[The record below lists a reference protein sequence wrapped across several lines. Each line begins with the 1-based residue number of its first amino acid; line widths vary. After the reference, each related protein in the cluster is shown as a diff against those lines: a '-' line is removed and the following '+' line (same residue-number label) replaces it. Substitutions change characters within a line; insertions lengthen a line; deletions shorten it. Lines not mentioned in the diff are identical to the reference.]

1 VGVFVQNGIGS
12 GKEAAMAKKEI
23 LIVEDEESLLKLQ
36 SLLLASRGYSV
47 NGVTDGKMALDWV
60 ARKKPDLVLLDIM
73 IPEIDGF
80 EVCRQIK
87 SEDSTKDILVIMVT
101 AKKRRE
107 DMDRGAQ
114 VGADGYITKP
124 FKSLM
129 LIEEIQRLFDGG
141 AESALCLS

>member
-1 VGVFVQNGIGS
+1 
-12 GKEAAMAKKEI
+12 MTRKEI

-47 NGVTDGKMALDWV
+47 NGVTDGRMALDWV
-60 ARKKPDLVLLDIM
+60 SRKKPDLVLLDIM

-80 EVCRQIK
+80 EVCRQLK
-87 SEDSTKDILVIMVT
+87 SEETTKNIPVIMVT

-107 DMDRGAQ
+107 DMDRSEQ

-129 LIEEIQRLFDGG
+129 LLEEIQRLLDGG
-141 AESALCLS
+141 LEPA